1 MKTSKLQTTLGAAG
15 LLLTAVSLLLLP
27 QAAAQAAKSALDIC
41 AGTLLPSL
49 FPYFVLTELWV
60 RLGIAGR
67 MGRAAGPMMAPLFHL
82 PGAAAPALLLG
93 AIGGYP
99 VGAQAVCRLHAQG
112 LLTRQEAEDTLS
124 FCNNAGPAFVL
135 GVVGGGLFQSAAVGA
150 ALWAIHLATALAIG
164 VLLRPARRP
173 GDAGPAEEA
182 PALSFGAAFPQ
193 AVRQAGVSFFS
204 VCLYVIF
211 FSVLTNIITRLL
223 PQAVTASGLYALLL
237 GAVELAGGTA
247 RLQELTWPA
256 SIQFAAAAALLGFGG
271 LCVQMQ
277 IRAILA
283 QAGLSGRSLLRGKAL
298 HALLSGAVAL
308 CLGPLLPLPEPCLGS
323 GGNAAAWYWL
333 PGLFAAVCLLGLLW
347 GRHTKIP
354 SGNRGEYGL

>member
-1 MKTSKLQTTLGAAG
+1 MKTSTLQTVLGTAG

-27 QAAAQAAKSALDIC
+27 GTAAAAAQSALNLC

-93 AIGGYP
+93 AVGGYP
-99 VGAQAVCRLHAQG
+99 VGAQAVCSLYAQG
-112 LLTRQEAEDTLS
+112 LLTRQEAEDTLA

-150 ALWAIHLATALAIG
+150 ILWAVHLGAALVIG
-164 VLLRPARRP
+164 VLLRPAQRP
-173 GDAGPAEEA
+173 AAQAREAEIAAA
-182 PALSFGAAFPQ
+182 PFRVAFPQ

-211 FSVLTNIITRLL
+211 FSVVTALVTQLL
-223 PQAVTASGLYALLL
+223 PKTVTESGLYALLL
-237 GAVELAGGTA
+237 GAVELTGGTA
-247 RLQELTWPA
+247 LLRPFPA
-256 SIQFAAAAALLGFGG
+256 ALRFAAAAALLGFGG

-277 IRAILA
+277 I
-283 QAGLSGRSLLRGKAL
+283 QALLVREGLNGGKTLRGKAL
-298 HALLSGAVAL
+298 QALLSGAVAL
-308 CLGPLLPLPEPCLGS
+308 CLGPLLPLPEPCLGGS
-323 GGNAAAWYWL
+323 GNDAIWYWL
-333 PGLFAAVCLLGLLW
+333 LGLFAAICLLGLLW

-354 SGNRGEYGL
+354 SGNQGEYGL

>member
-1 MKTSKLQTTLGAAG
+1 MKTSKLQTVLGTAG

-27 QAAAQAAKSALDIC
+27 RTAAAAAQSALNLC

-93 AIGGYP
+93 AVGGYP
-99 VGAQAVCRLHAQG
+99 VGAQAVCSLYTQG
-112 LLTRQEAEDTLS
+112 LLTRQEAEDTLA

-150 ALWAIHLATALAIG
+150 ALWAVHLGAALVTG
-164 VLLRPARRP
+164 VLLRPAQRP
-173 GDAGPAEEA
+173 AAQAREAEIATA
-182 PALSFGAAFPQ
+182 PFRVAFPQ

-211 FSVLTNIITRLL
+211 FSVVTALVTQLL
-223 PQAVTASGLYALLL
+223 PKTVTESSLYALLL
-237 GAVELAGGTA
+237 GAVELTGGTA
-247 RLQELTWPA
+247 LLRPFSAALR
-256 SIQFAAAAALLGFGG
+256 FAAAAALLGFGG

-277 IRAILA
+277 I
-283 QAGLSGRSLLRGKAL
+283 QALLVREGLSGGKTLRGKAL
-298 HALLSGAVAL
+298 QALLSGAVAL
-308 CLGPLLPLPEPCLGS
+308 CLGPLLPLPEPCLG
-323 GGNAAAWYWL
+323 GDENAAIWYWL
-333 PGLFAAVCLLGLLW
+333 LGLFAALCLLGLLW

-354 SGNRGEYGL
+354 SGNQGEYGL